1 MSTINYLNDY
11 NLYDFFE
18 NADSITI
25 YNSNNKLNFKKNTPE
40 FNELLSEF
48 QDTIYNSYELPA
60 LSVSLHNE
68 TIQALKLD
76 CWIEFNFTST
86 LSHNDLPFQSLLIQ
100 ITPEQNAL
108 NIIRKQNSQ
117 YEGRC
122 FYLNL
127 DSTKT
132 SLFNL
137 ITSKFN

>member
-60 LSVSLHNE
+60 LGVSLHNE
-68 TIQALKLD
+68 TMQALKLD

-127 DSTKT
+127 DSTKN

>member
-60 LSVSLHNE
+60 LGVSLHNE